1 MQSLRIPSLGAIT
14 KCVQLHAPAALT
26 SNFIGDG
33 VSPTYGMDVVY
44 TVLKSK
50 IFVPRRERNPNSTV
64 IHAAAQSLCAK
75 EAIFVRRQP
84 PASRGWVCGR
94 SLVGVEG
101 LESRGWGGGIYVSCE
116 CCVLS
121 GRDLC
126 DRPIPRLE
134 ESYSECVC
142 KRSGYQ
148 RKKEPIPN
156 QY

>member
-1 MQSLRIPSLGAIT
+1 MLKFKKKVRRQKVKHNALKTGAGMQSLRIPSLGAIT

-64 IHAAAQSLCAK
+64 IHAAAQLLCAK

-101 LESRGWGGGIYVSCE
+101 LESRGWGGVLMSLVNFV
-116 CCVLS
+116 CCQVEIS
-121 GRDLC
+121 ATGRSL
-126 DRPIPRLE
+126 
-134 ESYSECVC
+134 V
-142 KRSGYQ
+142 
-148 RKKEPIPN
+148 
-156 QY
+156 